1 MAALSLY
8 LAVNV
13 DDVDACRKKNEVP
26 RRYVGNNSHIGL
38 RATSDDAMTRAQQVS
53 WTPVDKNNHVI
64 LQVNFSPAGCLHYA
78 TLPSSPEY
86 KFKPILSKMVYD
98 KDNDTDWNVWHF
110 NTDLPLESGSLNG
123 DVWIRTVWFEV
134 E

>member
-1 MAALSLY
+1 MAALPLY

-38 RATSDDAMTRAQQVS
+38 RTTPDDAMTRAQQVS

-64 LQVNFSPAGCLHYA
+64 LQVNFTEAGYFHYA
-78 TLPSSPEY
+78 TISAAEHN
-86 KFKPILSKMVYD
+86 FKPILSKMVYD

-123 DVWIRTVWFEV
+123 DVWISTVWLAV
-134 E
+134 D